1 MVCNFCYFKNTSI
14 NIYMETNK
22 IIKYSTASLY
32 VVLYVIVATI
42 SCICSIDF
50 FNMTHTDMSSVILA
64 ISFEIGSMGCL
75 FGALTTLRNKDNAL
89 IWIMFVFL
97 TLMQMMN
104 NTYYSYVHIENYKDW
119 IELFDLVDM
128 EEITQKRIISI
139 ISGCV
144 LPIVSLSFIHLLVDL
159 LRTDDTNNKPIVN
172 TFEDAYN
179 NIGEYDD
186 EVDDEY
192 NDLSPKEPDENAVVY
207 DAKPLT
213 DDQKE
218 EFKKFD
224 KKSDIEIAKEEM
236 QKAINKLKDY
246 NNNISNGKG

>member
-1 MVCNFCYFKNTSI
+1 
-14 NIYMETNK
+14 METNK

-42 SCICSIDF
+42 SCICSVDF
-50 FNMTHTDMSSVILA
+50 FDMTHTNMSSIILA

-119 IELFDLVDM
+119 IELFNLVDM

-159 LRTDDTNNKPIVN
+159 LRADDTNNKPIDN
-172 TFEDAYN
+172 TIADTDVYE
-179 NIGEYDD
+179 E
-186 EVDDEY
+186 DDEY
-192 NDLSPKEPDENAVVY
+192 NDLTPKEPDENAVVY

-236 QKAINKLKDY
+236 QKAIDKLKTY
-246 NNNISNGKG
+246 NKNIGNEKG

>member
-1 MVCNFCYFKNTSI
+1 MVCNFCYFKNISI

-42 SCICSIDF
+42 SCICSVDF
-50 FNMTHTDMSSVILA
+50 FDMTHTNMSSIILA

-159 LRTDDTNNKPIVN
+159 LRADDTNNKPINN
-172 TFEDAYN
+172 TITDTDTYE
-179 NIGEYDD
+179 E
-186 EVDDEY
+186 DDEY

-224 KKSDIEIAKEEM
+224 KKSDIELAKEEM
-236 QKAINKLKDY
+236 QKAIDKLKTY
-246 NNNISNGKG
+246 NKNISNGKG

>member
-1 MVCNFCYFKNTSI
+1 
-14 NIYMETNK
+14 METNK

-42 SCICSIDF
+42 SCICSVDF
-50 FNMTHTDMSSVILA
+50 FDMTHTNMSSIILA

-119 IELFDLVDM
+119 IELFNLVDM

-159 LRTDDTNNKPIVN
+159 LRADDTNNKPIDN
-172 TFEDAYN
+172 TIADTDVYE
-179 NIGEYDD
+179 E
-186 EVDDEY
+186 DDEY

-236 QKAINKLKDY
+236 QKAIDKLKTY
-246 NNNISNGKG
+246 NKNIGNEKG

>member
-1 MVCNFCYFKNTSI
+1 
-14 NIYMETNK
+14 METNK

-42 SCICSIDF
+42 SCICSVDF
-50 FNMTHTDMSSVILA
+50 FEMTHTNMSSIILA

-159 LRTDDTNNKPIVN
+159 LRADDTNNKPINN
-172 TFEDAYN
+172 TITDTDAY
-179 NIGEYDD
+179 E
-186 EVDDEY
+186 EDDEY

-224 KKSDIEIAKEEM
+224 KKSDIELAKEEM
-236 QKAINKLKDY
+236 QKAIDKLKTY
-246 NNNISNGKG
+246 NKNISNGKG

>member
-1 MVCNFCYFKNTSI
+1 
-14 NIYMETNK
+14 METNK
-22 IIKYSTASLY
+22 IIKYSTTSLY

-42 SCICSIDF
+42 SCICSVDF
-50 FNMTHTDMSSVILA
+50 FDMTHTNMSSIILA

-119 IELFDLVDM
+119 IELFNLVDM

-159 LRTDDTNNKPIVN
+159 LRADDTNNKPIGNSIADTDVY
-172 TFEDAYN
+172 E
-179 NIGEYDD
+179 E
-186 EVDDEY
+186 DDEY

-236 QKAINKLKDY
+236 QKAIDKLKTY
-246 NNNISNGKG
+246 NKNIGNEKG

>member
-1 MVCNFCYFKNTSI
+1 
-14 NIYMETNK
+14 METNK

-42 SCICSIDF
+42 SCICSVDF
-50 FNMTHTDMSSVILA
+50 FDMTHTNMSSIILA

-159 LRTDDTNNKPIVN
+159 LRADDTNNKPINN
-172 TFEDAYN
+172 TITDTDTYE
-179 NIGEYDD
+179 E
-186 EVDDEY
+186 DDEY

-224 KKSDIEIAKEEM
+224 KKSDIELAKEEM
-236 QKAINKLKDY
+236 QKAIDKLKTY
-246 NNNISNGKG
+246 NKNISNGKG

>member
-1 MVCNFCYFKNTSI
+1 MVCNFCYFKNISI

-42 SCICSIDF
+42 SCICSVDF
-50 FNMTHTDMSSVILA
+50 FDMTHTNMSSIILA

-119 IELFDLVDM
+119 IELFNLVDM

-159 LRTDDTNNKPIVN
+159 LRADDTNNKPIDN
-172 TFEDAYN
+172 TIADTDVYE
-179 NIGEYDD
+179 E
-186 EVDDEY
+186 DDEY

-236 QKAINKLKDY
+236 QKAIDKLKTY
-246 NNNISNGKG
+246 NKNIGNEKG